1 MSLHAPWLHEFS
13 VRKGQT
19 KLSHK
24 KKAAVLCCIWYVTRG
39 DLLIALL
46 NWLEFTF
53 RDLWLLPR
61 LVRQGSRFRLGLDGM
76 STLVGKSSMFC
87 IHLFFPELEYLE
99 RSWLTSFTLGFQ
111 FVKDSIV
118 VNIQLDFQFGMDK
131 IIAKKKT
138 QVFCVAYG
146 MSQGASLDCFV
157 ELAGII
163 FSWPLVVAPPLLPG
177 FTVPLFL
184 GRYYFLLY
192 SPSIISA

>member
-1 MSLHAPWLHEFS
+1 M
-13 VRKGQT
+13 T
-19 KLSHK
+19 KLLHK

-46 NWLEFTF
+46 NLLEFTF

-131 IIAKKKT
+131 IIAKKN
-138 QVFCVAYG
+138 
-146 MSQGASLDCFV
+146 
-157 ELAGII
+157 AGVLCCI
-163 FSWPLVVAPPLLPG
+163 WYV
-177 FTVPLFL
+177 T
-184 GRYYFLLY
+184 RW
-192 SPSIISA
+192 IS